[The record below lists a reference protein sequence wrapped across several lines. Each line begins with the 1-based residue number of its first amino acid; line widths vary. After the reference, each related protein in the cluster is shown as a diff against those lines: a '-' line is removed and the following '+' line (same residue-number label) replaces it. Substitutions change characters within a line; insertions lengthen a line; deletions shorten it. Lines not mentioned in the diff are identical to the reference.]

1 MNVQSVAAK
10 LNDISGFKS
19 LFTGIF
25 AGGKVK
31 KSFEVYS
38 SASQKGVFA
47 LHKVR
52 SATHEDSQY
61 AVYAFCPDGEIAAEV
76 LKELTDRLANI
87 SLGTIRYEST
97 SYQRLEPWRGDAG
110 SLSNE
115 NSEITG
121 IAPDHPEIL
130 VFPVA
135 DDVNCEYVIYAQKSG
150 EHYVYPI
157 TKKQAEAI
165 EG

>member
-1 MNVQSVAAK
+1 MNTQSIAAR
-10 LNDISGFKS
+10 LNDISGFKP
-19 LFTGIF
+19 LFKGIF
-25 AGGKVK
+25 AGGRVK
-31 KSFEVYS
+31 KSFELYS
-38 SASQKGVFA
+38 AASKKGVFV

-61 AVYAFCPDGEIAAEV
+61 AVYAFCPDGEIAPEV

-87 SLGTIRYEST
+87 SLGTIRYESI
-97 SYQRLEPWRGDAG
+97 SYLRLQPWRGDKG
-110 SLSNE
+110 SLANE

-135 DDVNCEYVIYAQKSG
+135 EDVNCEYVIYAQKSG
-150 EHYVYPI
+150 EHCIYPM
-157 TKKQAEAI
+157 TKKQADAVV
-165 EG
+165 G